1 MDASVYVVSIGLTKF
16 PECILILESAGAVAI
31 GGRDT
36 ICTCAHWLTM
46 IQKQCLLLPHKLTKY
61 SFLVVL
67 QTGFHTRIL
76 IVSDC
81 ISSGGSQEENAGA

>member
-1 MDASVYVVSIGLTKF
+1 MVVLVLLPLEVEIQYVHVPIMVNYDSMK
-16 PECILILESAGAVAI
+16 
-31 GGRDT
+31 
-36 ICTCAHWLTM
+36 
-46 IQKQCLLLPHKLTKY
+46 QKQCLLLPHKLTKY

-81 ISSGGSQEENAGA
+81 ISSGSSQEENAGA